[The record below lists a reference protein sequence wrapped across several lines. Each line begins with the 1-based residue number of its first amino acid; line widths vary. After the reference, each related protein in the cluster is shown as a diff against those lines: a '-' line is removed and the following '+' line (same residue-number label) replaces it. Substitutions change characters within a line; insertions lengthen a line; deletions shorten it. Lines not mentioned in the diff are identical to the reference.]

1 MTEPGSSGRAL
12 EGLSR
17 LYIPFQI
24 VLIVLWSICLIP
36 IVGLA
41 YLGWFLFVPAI
52 AFAICNLLASL
63 KLNNAPGVQSWDI
76 VILVMT
82 VVSVVPVI
90 GWFSAAIGL
99 AFSISAF
106 IRFRKWASNSHGA

>member
-36 IVGLA
+36 FVGLV

-82 VVSVVPVI
+82 VVSLLPVF
-90 GWFSAAIGL
+90 GWFSAAVGL
-99 AFSISAF
+99 AFSISAL
-106 IRFRKWASNSHGA
+106 IRYRKWASSSHGA